1 MCEKGVVFSGGVFFL
16 LNTELV
22 RRIKKLVISLMCSK
36 DVLAAL
42 QRVSQHFLI
51 LQPCTQKKKKNH
63 AQNVDFK

>member
-1 MCEKGVVFSGGVFFL
+1 MRRFFL

-51 LQPCTQKKKKNH
+51 LQPCTQKKKKKKNH